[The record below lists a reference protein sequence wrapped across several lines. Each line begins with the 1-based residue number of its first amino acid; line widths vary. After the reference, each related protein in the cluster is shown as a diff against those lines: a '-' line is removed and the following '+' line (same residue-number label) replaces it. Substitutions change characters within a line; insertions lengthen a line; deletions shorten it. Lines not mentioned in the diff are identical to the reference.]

1 MLELK
6 NVSIAYEDEMIVSDV
21 SMLVKQGEIVCIV
34 GESGCGKTSLL
45 KSIMGLLPSQAH
57 VVSGDILYEGE
68 SILNLSSSQ
77 RNHFLGKELA
87 MVFQDAGLS
96 LNPVRKIGKQ
106 FIEYIRTHQKISKE
120 EAYHL
125 AEETLNKMQFSSSE
139 DILNSYTFQL
149 SGGMKQRVGLAFAL
163 SLNPSFLLLDE
174 PTSALDVTTQAQ
186 IVEEILK
193 LKKNFDTTILMITH
207 NIPLAIYMADYI
219 IVMKAGQIIE
229 KNQAIEI
236 FTNPQQDYTKELLQH
251 IPHLEEND
259 ENQNKE

>member
-6 NVSIAYEDEMIVSDV
+6 NISIAYEDKEIVHDV

-45 KSIMGLLPSQAH
+45 KSIVGLLPPQAR
-57 VVSGDILYEGE
+57 VVSGDILYQGE
-68 SILNLSSSQ
+68 SLLHLSPTH
-77 RNHFLGKELA
+77 RNRLLGEELA

-96 LNPVRKIGKQ
+96 LNPIRKIGKQ

-120 EAYHL
+120 EAYIL
-125 AEETLNKMQFSSSE
+125 AEETLDKMQFHSSK
-139 DILNSYTFQL
+139 DVLNSYTFQL

-186 IVEEILK
+186 IVEEILT

-207 NIPLAIYMADYI
+207 NIPLAIYMANYI
-219 IVMKAGQIIE
+219 IVMKAGTIIE
-229 KNQAIEI
+229 KNQAIDI

-251 IPHLEEND
+251 IPHLEEDNED
-259 ENQNKE
+259 NEK